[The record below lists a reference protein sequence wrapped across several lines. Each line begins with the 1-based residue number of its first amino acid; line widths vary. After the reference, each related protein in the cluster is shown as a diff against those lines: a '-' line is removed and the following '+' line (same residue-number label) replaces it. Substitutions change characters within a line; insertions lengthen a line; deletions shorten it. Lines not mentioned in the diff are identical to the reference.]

1 MGLLIGGDN
10 RSNGRIQDPMG
21 TRPVDLKFGQV
32 LCPGAG
38 SNYKLDA
45 ASELRCRSGMR
56 ATSGESRCV
65 SQPGL
70 DPGSCAGGDIQG
82 LANDRCGIWV
92 RVWIMYPR
100 RGLLSLTDSVR

>member
-1 MGLLIGGDN
+1 MGLMIGGDN
-10 RSNGRIQDPMG
+10 RSNGRIQDPMR

-56 ATSGESRCV
+56 ATFGESRCV

-82 LANDRCGIWV
+82 LANDRCGIWD